1 LAEVTAQDLRCV
13 APNTFVRPRRGSEH
27 AHPVRREKSPDV
39 QCVLGCQSVGVA
51 EDLHAKCS
59 GDLRDDSE
67 QIDRGV
73 VEQLNVELDPLARKG

>member
-1 LAEVTAQDLRCV
+1 LSGHGGGA
-13 APNTFVRPRRGSEH
+13 S